1 MINSAD
7 VIVVGAG
14 PSGLMAASCAAARG
28 LSVLVL
34 EKQPYAGAKFCYSG
48 MGAAPVSN
56 TKIDVSRFHGRN
68 ARFVS
73 DALAA
78 LPLPGLR
85 KWFAD
90 AGLQLEDAPYY
101 GIVQAPGGG
110 GEVIEALGQHL
121 EAWHDSQHVTGI
133 ERAADGFVVTRESD
147 TPLKAKAVV
156 LATGAANLPQLGGS
170 NDGCRIAQSLGHS
183 TEAETAALVPI
194 SVAEGWVTKIP
205 GVWMDVG
212 LQVMHGKR
220 SLASSV
226 GSMLFTGSGL
236 TGEVV
241 FNVSRVIEPALSAGA
256 ELELAVNFHPNLS
269 AEDVAQWMFRVFGER
284 SREPVDR
291 TIDHILPARLG
302 IELLRRQKVKRGA
315 RVMQMDERQREG
327 LLREM
332 LDTRLKVRG
341 TLGLRAAEGVSGG
354 VNVREVDPRTFE
366 SKLVPN
372 LFMVGQL
379 LDVQGEWGGFE
390 QHFSLASGWLAGHSV
405 LKNSD

>member
-34 EKQPYAGAKFCYSG
+34 EQQPYAGGKLCYSG

-56 TKIDVSRFHGRN
+56 TGVDVSRFYGRN

-78 LPLPGLR
+78 LPLPELR

-90 AGLQLEDAPYY
+90 AGLELEDAQYY
-101 GIVQAPGGG
+101 GLVQAPGGG

-121 EAWHDSQHVTGI
+121 EAWHDNQRVTSVK
-133 ERAADGFVVTRESD
+133 RKSDGFVVNRGSD
-147 TPLKAKAVV
+147 IPLKAKAVV
-156 LATGAANLPQLGGS
+156 IATGGANMPQLGGS
-170 NDGCRIAQSLGHS
+170 EDGARIAQSLGHS
-183 TEAETAALVPI
+183 IEPYVPALVPVT
-194 SVAEGWVTKIP
+194 VAEDWVTKLP

-226 GSMLFTGSGL
+226 GSMLFTASGL
-236 TGEVV
+236 TGEAI
-241 FNVSRVIEPALSAGA
+241 FNVSRVIEPALAAGA

-269 AEDVAQWMFRVFGER
+269 AADVGQWMFRVFGER

-291 TIDHILPARLG
+291 TIDHILPASLG
-302 IELLRRQKVKRGA
+302 IALLRRQKVKPGA
-315 RVMQMDERQREG
+315 RVMQMDEHQREG

-332 LDTRLKVRG
+332 LDTRLKIRG

-379 LDVQGEWGGFE
+379 LDVQGDWGGFE